1 MKTREGMFLSFVILN
16 FCVQEMNQKRNFET
30 ALILFI
36 KSWINGIKF
45 SRYSL
50 FFVSAFKIMGRLSK
64 NEFSYFW

>member
-1 MKTREGMFLSFVILN
+1 MKTREDMFLSFVILN

-36 KSWINGIKF
+36 ISWINGIKF
-45 SRYSL
+45 FTIP
-50 FFVSAFKIMGRLSK
+50 FFFLSVFKIMGRLSK